1 MSSAVH
7 DIPAEAFGLLLPP
20 VDALTDAQTR
30 GAVCVW
36 DATETPL
43 ASESAV
49 DLGERQD
56 EGGGHWF
63 PRACRT
69 HTGRQAYRAL
79 LDHAPLCVQC
89 TGDAASCPTGIGLR
103 RLMRDGRQLV

>member
-20 VDALTDAQTR
+20 ADALTDAQAR

-36 DATETPL
+36 DAAEQPL
-43 ASESAV
+43 PTGTAV

-56 EGGGHWF
+56 DGVRWF
-63 PRACRT
+63 PRACPT
-69 HTGRQAYRAL
+69 HTGQQAYRAL
-79 LDHAPLCVQC
+79 MDHAPTCGQC
-89 TGDAASCPTGIGLR
+89 TGDADNCPTGVGLR
-103 RLMRDGRQLV
+103 RLLRDGRNPA

>member
-1 MSSAVH
+1 MSALIH
-7 DIPAEAFGLLLPP
+7 EIPPSVCELLDLSP
-20 VDALTDAQTR
+20 LETFTDAQAR

-56 EGGGHWF
+56 DGVRWV
-63 PRACRT
+63 PCACRT

-89 TGDAASCPTGIGLR
+89 VDDAASCPTGIGLR